1 MSMKEILVHLDNTDR
16 CQTRLDVAISL
27 ALSHQAH
34 LTGVYA
40 TPPPY
45 YAVHWVDPPPEVV
58 ETETRFKQM
67 AASAGIATSWICTDA
82 PGLIASVSERLVSQ
96 AYFADLVIVG
106 QGDQA
111 VRGFKTA
118 SDLPERLVLG
128 IGRPVLIIPRFGEF
142 KTVGQKIMLAWRGG
156 KASSRGLNDAIHFLE
171 QAKQVNLLMV
181 NPGDN
186 FEVQADRLCTYMGHH
201 GVTASV
207 DRLSVEDVR
216 AGDVLLNQAC
226 DLGIDLV
233 VLGVVAHRRLGKTS
247 LGPVGKHFLEYMTLP
262 VLMSR

>member
-16 CQTRLDVAISL
+16 CLTRLDVAISL
-27 ALSHQAH
+27 GLSHQAH

-58 ETETRFKQM
+58 ETEARFKQM
-67 AASAGIATSWICTDA
+67 ATTAGLAADWICSDA
-82 PGLIASVSERLVSQ
+82 PGVVASVSERLISQ

-106 QGDQA
+106 QADQA
-111 VRGFKTA
+111 AGSSKATF
-118 SDLPERLVLG
+118 DLPEQLVLG
-128 IGRPVLIIPRFGEF
+128 IGRPVLVIPRFGKF
-142 KTVGQKIMLAWRGG
+142 KTAGQKIMLAWRGG

-171 QAKQVNLLMV
+171 QAQEVNLLMV
-181 NPGDN
+181 NPGEH
-186 FEVQADRLCTYMGHH
+186 FETQADRICTYMGHH

-207 DRLSVEDVR
+207 DRLSVENVH

-247 LGPVGKHFLEYMTLP
+247 LGPVGKHFLEHMTIP